1 MLTVKAPDR
10 ARRYGLKPTKACQSW
25 SRGSVTWFESG
36 REFQI
41 QQEKNMTMIQYQCKT
56 NVDLWRGATWPTHF
70 PQVPNVG
77 DMIEGS
83 CQGKTPRLRV
93 SSICYKLGDL
103 VKQGTIVEIWL
114 DNVRL

>member
-25 SRGSVTWFESG
+25 SRGSV
-36 REFQI
+36 
-41 QQEKNMTMIQYQCKT
+41 
-56 NVDLWRGATWPTHF
+56 THF

-93 SSICYKLGDL
+93 SSICYTLGDL
-103 VKQGTIVEIWL
+103 VESDLGWGPVKQGTIVEIWL